1 MGTFAAVLTTFFF
14 FDCVGAGGLEGCVGA
29 GGFDCVGAGGFER
42 CVGAGGFDFL
52 PSFFF
57 GTRPTP
63 DFLAFFEAGSS
74 SGTGADLFLP
84 DDFSGTFSSS
94 SEGA

>member
-1 MGTFAAVLTTFFF
+1 M
-14 FDCVGAGGLEGCVGA
+14 GAGGLEGCVGA
-29 GGFDCVGAGGFER
+29 GGFDCVGAGGLEGCVGAGGFER